1 MQLAALVWRD
11 KAHYNSAIGVI
22 WPLVVINYKSPAFYQ
37 SSFALCFAAVVVFA
51 NLHLLQPLL
60 PVLSREFALTPLQT
74 SWAYG
79 VGTLTL
85 GLSLLVYAALSDA
98 WGRKTLLLATLIGMT
113 LSTLALTQVESFAAL
128 VCWRAL
134 QGLFLGG
141 LPAVAIAYMGEEYS
155 KPALVAAVGFYIS
168 ANSLG
173 GISGRLMAGA
183 MADLGH
189 WQWVFWP
196 VALMGVF
203 SCYFIWRYLPASKSF
218 SAKAFSLRQAFA
230 DNLFHL
236 RQPILLLSYLIGGLN
251 FFIFLNQYTYIA
263 FVLSDAPHNLSSFW
277 IGLLF
282 VTYFTGT
289 IGSALSGKVA
299 LRLPVPLGM
308 ALGVIILML
317 GTLVTLHSSLLMIV
331 LGFFINA
338 FGFFLTHSLASSWVS
353 QHALRAKASA
363 SALYLVF
370 YYVGASSGGVYLQ
383 PFWHWLNWQGVVLGA
398 LLMYGV
404 TLLLCLWLWRV
415 SRREQRR

>member
-1 MQLAALVWRD
+1 M
-11 KAHYNSAIGVI
+11 IE
-22 WPLVVINYKSPAFYQ
+22 YKSPAFYR
-37 SSFALCFAAVVVFA
+37 STFALCFAAVVVFA

-79 VGTLTL
+79 AGTLAL

-98 WGRKTLLLATLIGMT
+98 WGRRKLLLLTLVGMT
-113 LSTLALTQVESFAAL
+113 LCTLALTQVESFAAL
-128 VCWRAL
+128 LFWRAL

-183 MADLGH
+183 LADMGH

-196 VALMGVF
+196 VALLGAV
-203 SCYFIWRYLPASKSF
+203 SCYLIWRFLPRSKGF
-218 SAKAFSLRQAFA
+218 NVTPFRLRQALA

-236 RQPILLLSYLIGGLN
+236 RQPLLLLSYLIGGLN

-263 FVLSDAPHNLSSFW
+263 FVLSEAPYYLSSFW

-289 IGSALSGKVA
+289 VGSAISGKVA
-299 LRLPVPLGM
+299 LKLPVPLGM
-308 ALGVIILML
+308 ALGVLILIL
-317 GTLVTLHSSLLMIV
+317 GTVITLSSSLWLIV

-338 FGFFLTHSLASSWVS
+338 FGFFLTHSLASSWVN
-353 QHALRAKASA
+353 QHASRAKASA

-370 YYVGASSGGVYLQ
+370 YYVGASTGGVYLQ
-383 PFWHWLNWQGVVLGA
+383 PFWQWQAWSGVVWGA
-398 LLMYGV
+398 VLMYAV
-404 TLLLCLWLWRV
+404 TLLLCLWLWQR
-415 SRREQRR
+415 SRLQQGL

>member
-1 MQLAALVWRD
+1 M
-11 KAHYNSAIGVI
+11 IE
-22 WPLVVINYKSPAFYQ
+22 YKSPAFYR
-37 SSFALCFAAVVVFA
+37 STFALCFAAVVVFA

-79 VGTLTL
+79 AGTLAL

-98 WGRKTLLLATLIGMT
+98 WGRRKLLLLTLVGMT
-113 LSTLALTQVESFAAL
+113 LCTLALTQVESFAAL
-128 VCWRAL
+128 LFWRAL

-155 KPALVAAVGFYIS
+155 KPALVTAVGFYIS

-183 MADLGH
+183 LADMGH

-196 VALMGVF
+196 VALLGVV
-203 SCYFIWRYLPASKSF
+203 SCYLIWRYLPVSKGFIATS
-218 SAKAFSLRQAFA
+218 FSLRQALA

-236 RQPILLLSYLIGGLN
+236 RQPLLLLSYLIGGLN

-263 FVLSDAPHNLSSFW
+263 FVLSEAPYYLSSFW

-289 IGSALSGKVA
+289 VGSAISGKVA
-299 LRLPVPLGM
+299 LKLPVPLGM
-308 ALGVIILML
+308 ALGVLILIL
-317 GTLVTLHSSLLMIV
+317 GTVITLSSSLWLIV

-338 FGFFLTHSLASSWVS
+338 FGFFLTHSLASSWVN
-353 QHALRAKASA
+353 QHASRAKASA

-370 YYVGASSGGVYLQ
+370 YYVGASTGGVYLQ
-383 PFWHWLNWQGVVLGA
+383 PFWQWQAWHGVVWGA
-398 LLMYGV
+398 VLMYAV
-404 TLLLCLWLWRV
+404 TLLLCLWLWQR
-415 SRREQRR
+415 SRLQQAL

>member
-1 MQLAALVWRD
+1 M
-11 KAHYNSAIGVI
+11 IE
-22 WPLVVINYKSPAFYQ
+22 YKSPAFYR
-37 SSFALCFAAVVVFA
+37 STFALCFAAVVVFA

-79 VGTLTL
+79 AGTLAL

-98 WGRKTLLLATLIGMT
+98 WGRRKLLLLTLIGMT
-113 LSTLALTQVESFAAL
+113 LCTLALTQVESFAAL
-128 VCWRAL
+128 VFWRAL

-155 KPALVAAVGFYIS
+155 KPALVTAVGFYIS

-183 MADLGH
+183 LADMGH

-196 VALMGVF
+196 VALLGVV
-203 SCYFIWRYLPASKSF
+203 SCYLIWRFLPRSKGF
-218 SAKAFSLRQAFA
+218 NVTPFRLRQALA

-236 RQPILLLSYLIGGLN
+236 RQPLLLLSYLIGGLN

-263 FVLSDAPHNLSSFW
+263 FVLSEAPYYLSSFW

-289 IGSALSGKVA
+289 VGSAISGKVA
-299 LRLPVPLGM
+299 LKLPVPLGM
-308 ALGVIILML
+308 ALGVLILIL
-317 GTLVTLHSSLLMIV
+317 GTVITLSSSLWLIV

-338 FGFFLTHSLASSWVS
+338 FGFFLTHSLASSWVN
-353 QHALRAKASA
+353 QHASRAKASA

-370 YYVGASSGGVYLQ
+370 YYVGASTGGVYLQ
-383 PFWHWLNWQGVVLGA
+383 PFWQWQAWHGVVCGA
-398 LLMYGV
+398 VLMYAV
-404 TLLLCLWLWRV
+404 TLLLCLWLWQR
-415 SRREQRR
+415 SRLQQGL

>member
-1 MQLAALVWRD
+1 M
-11 KAHYNSAIGVI
+11 IE
-22 WPLVVINYKSPAFYQ
+22 YKSPAFYR
-37 SSFALCFAAVVVFA
+37 STFALCFAAVVVFA

-79 VGTLTL
+79 AGTLAL

-98 WGRKTLLLATLIGMT
+98 WGRRKLLLLTLVGMT
-113 LSTLALTQVESFAAL
+113 LCTLALTQVESFAAL
-128 VCWRAL
+128 LFWRAL

-183 MADLGH
+183 LADMGH

-196 VALMGVF
+196 VALLGAV
-203 SCYFIWRYLPASKSF
+203 SCYLIWRFLPRSKGF
-218 SAKAFSLRQAFA
+218 NVTPFRLRQALA

-236 RQPILLLSYLIGGLN
+236 RQPLLLLSYLIGGLN

-263 FVLSDAPHNLSSFW
+263 FVLSEAPYYLSSFW

-289 IGSALSGKVA
+289 VGSAISGKVA
-299 LRLPVPLGM
+299 LKLPVPLGM
-308 ALGVIILML
+308 ALGVLVLIL
-317 GTLVTLHSSLLMIV
+317 GTVITLSSSLWLIV

-338 FGFFLTHSLASSWVS
+338 FGFFLTHSLASSWVN
-353 QHALRAKASA
+353 QHASRAKASA

-370 YYVGASSGGVYLQ
+370 YYVGASTGGLYLQ
-383 PFWHWLNWQGVVLGA
+383 PFWQWQAWGGVVWGA
-398 LLMYGV
+398 VLMYAV
-404 TLLLCLWLWRV
+404 TLLLCLWLWQR
-415 SRREQRR
+415 SRLQQAL